1 MSFSGPNI
9 GKPFFMESDLSV
21 KDIREII
28 DFDLK
33 EKTILEGKVKDSHIE
48 LSLIG
53 NGGRDNI
60 YPEIWL
66 YLTEDKDTGKTL
78 IKGQIKL
85 QFFLVLFLFLTAL
98 VIFWC
103 YQLFFNQVIGMP
115 MWIPFLLMIMV
126 VLFLTFIYWSRID
139 NTKDAIEELLYKRS
153 ALILKE
159 VQLLK
164 VLPELKKPLDSFMYY
179 RYKATLETTLSEEEI
194 YTRLNTLKEL
204 TADTLEGT
212 VGGGG
217 FKLKRSVSRKGTRIG
232 ISMKGNI
239 LSKGDKTLIGVTLQP
254 TWQPLLSVLFFS
266 IVFLVIGSFFVG
278 AGEDLNWFFGLI
290 FVYLLIS
297 TVVRFSR
304 EIRRSS
310 YELVRKLILA
320 LDANVK

>member
-21 KDIREII
+21 NNIREII

-53 NGGRDNI
+53 NGGRDNV

-85 QFFLVLFLFLTAL
+85 QLYFVLLLSAVVL
-98 VIFWC
+98 FWC
-103 YQLFFNQVIGMP
+103 YQLFFIQVIGMP
-115 MWIPFLLMIMV
+115 MWIPFLFMTIAV
-126 VLFLTFIYWSRID
+126 VSLSFIYWSRID

-159 VQLLK
+159 IQFLK

-232 ISMKGNI
+232 ILMKGNI

-254 TWQPLLSVLFFS
+254 TWQTLLSVLFFS
-266 IVFLVIGSFFVG
+266 IVFLVIGNFFVG
-278 AGEDLNWFFGLI
+278 VGEDLNWLFGLI
-290 FVYLLIS
+290 FVYLLI
-297 TVVRFSR
+297 TTAFGFFR

-320 LDANVK
+320 LDATIQ